1 MNTKKNYREQL
12 ELALDSFGHI
22 IENGEI
28 IRTPAGPPKKLRL
41 YVIDNSIVDVFLSP
55 SGRYSYHWE
64 RRHLDETI
72 YRHDNAPHQEW
83 DHLET
88 YPKHF
93 HHGTEKKEDIR
104 NSYINDEPTK
114 ALKEFLDFVES
125 EISNRFTK

>member
-22 IENGEI
+22 IESGEI
-28 IRTPAGPPKKLRL
+28 IRTPAGLPKKLRL

-64 RRHLDETI
+64 RRHLDDTI
-72 YRHDNAPHQEW
+72 YRHDNAPHQKW
-83 DHLET
+83 DNLET

-93 HHGTEKKEDIR
+93 HHGSEKKEDIR
-104 NSYINDEPTK
+104 NSYISDTPVK
-114 ALKEFLDFVES
+114 AIEEFLNFVER
-125 EISNRFTK
+125 EISDSFDK